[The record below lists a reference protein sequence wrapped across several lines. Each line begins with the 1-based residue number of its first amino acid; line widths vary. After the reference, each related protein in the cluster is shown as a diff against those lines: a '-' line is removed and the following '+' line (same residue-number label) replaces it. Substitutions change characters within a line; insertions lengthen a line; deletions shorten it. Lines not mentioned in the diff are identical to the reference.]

1 MPLSNASAQQDRE
14 PMHLRRIEMNAYR
27 RRDGLIDV
35 EGRVTDQRARSMKL
49 FIGDRVLGEGE
60 FVHDLWVRLVVDD
73 HLVVHGVETASDARP
88 YPMCSEGGANFDR
101 LIGLKIGPGWSFAV
115 KQRLGRAQGC
125 THLMELLIPMAT
137 AAYQAIAEIRMARPD
152 QLDASGRPVRIDGC
166 TAFAADRGLVALR
179 WPGHYTGPQDRGAIE
194 RDVFFNRSAAEGS

>member
-1 MPLSNASAQQDRE
+1 MPLSNGAAQQGRE
-14 PMHLRRIEMNAYR
+14 PMHQRRIEMNAYR

-35 EGRVTDQRARSMKL
+35 EGRVTDQRAKPMKIL
-49 FIGDRVLGEGE
+49 FGDRVVGEGE

-73 HLVVHGVETASDARP
+73 QLVVHGVETSSDARP

-101 LIGLKIGPGWSFAV
+101 LIGLKIGPGWSLSV

-152 QLDASGRPVRIDGC
+152 QFDASGRPVRIDGC

-179 WPGHYTGPQDRGAIE
+179 WPAHYTGPQDRAVIE
-194 RDVFFNRSAAEGS
+194 RDVFYGRQESVGE

>member
-101 LIGLKIGPGWSFAV
+101 LI
-115 KQRLGRAQGC
+115 
-125 THLMELLIPMAT
+125 PMAT